1 MVNTN
6 ISYAQAIKEVCRSG
20 QPYELK
26 PTQIRGQT
34 CAIFVNAPLTLRDLI
49 ADNRSELDFLVY
61 GETRLT
67 FDEVYRQSR
76 ALANVMCHAYAI
88 KPGDRVAIAMRN
100 YPEWVITFLAATS
113 IGALAVPLN
122 AWWSPA
128 DMAYSLTDSAPAL
141 VVVDRERLE
150 RLAEVDEKFTNLP
163 TLRVRSA
170 AHARHPSDDWHALLE
185 AYRHHDMPNVEL
197 DPDDDAIIFYTSGS
211 TGHPK
216 GVVSS
221 HRAIIHALMS
231 WELDWELR
239 AYRGASSL
247 PETEQQSAMLLTIPL
262 FHVSGCHAAMLSSIR
277 PQRKVVCMPKWEVNS
292 GMELIERERISA
304 LMATPAISGDVVV
317 ASATTQR
324 DISSLHVLGGGGAPR
339 APQQVRAIDAVAD
352 QLMPATGWGM
362 TETNAIG
369 AGIAGIDYLT
379 HPASAGLHSAVM
391 TLRIMADDGNE
402 CQIGHSGEL
411 QIRGTSL
418 FKEYWNNPTATAAAF
433 DGDWF
438 RTGDAAVFNA
448 DGFLHIVDR
457 IKDIII
463 RGGENIGCGSVEA
476 ALAEHPNILEASV
489 YSIPDE
495 RLGEEV
501 GATIYT
507 TKALD
512 DQELRVFLASRLAH
526 FEIPRYVSQ
535 RSQPL
540 PRIASGKIAK
550 RQLRT
555 DAIDRL

>member
-1 MVNTN
+1 
-6 ISYAQAIKEVCRSG
+6 
-20 QPYELK
+20 
-26 PTQIRGQT
+26 
-34 CAIFVNAPLTLRDLI
+34 
-49 ADNRSELDFLVY
+49 
-61 GETRLT
+61 
-67 FDEVYRQSR
+67 
-76 ALANVMCHAYAI
+76 
-88 KPGDRVAIAMRN
+88 
-100 YPEWVITFLAATS
+100 
-113 IGALAVPLN
+113 
-122 AWWSPA
+122 
-128 DMAYSLTDSAPAL
+128 
-141 VVVDRERLE
+141 
-150 RLAEVDEKFTNLP
+150 
-163 TLRVRSA
+163 
-170 AHARHPSDDWHALLE
+170 
-185 AYRHHDMPNVEL
+185 
-197 DPDDDAIIFYTSGS
+197 
-211 TGHPK
+211 
-216 GVVSS
+216 
-221 HRAIIHALMS
+221 
-231 WELDWELR
+231 
-239 AYRGASSL
+239 
-247 PETEQQSAMLLTIPL
+247 
-262 FHVSGCHAAMLSSIR
+262 
-277 PQRKVVCMPKWEVNS
+277 
-292 GMELIERERISA
+292 
-304 LMATPAISGDVVV
+304 MATPAISGDVVV

-339 APQQVRAIDAVAD
+339 APEQVRAIDAIAD

-391 TLRIMADDGNE
+391 SLRIVADNGNE
-402 CQIGHSGEL
+402 CQIGNSGEL

-507 TKALD
+507 TKVLD
-512 DQELRVFLASRLAH
+512 DQELRAFLASRLAH
-526 FEIPRYVSQ
+526 FEIPRHVSQ
-535 RSQPL
+535 RSDPL